1 MEVEKFLDIL
11 GKYRKGTFVRIA
23 YTSDMPVKAAYSGVS
38 VKKLTITTSR
48 FGVRYGHIAGVVPTG
63 KKDYATRINDSLYIN
78 DKSSELYLQ
87 LAPFKRNT
95 TTNSRVSYLID
106 GQPASLDKIRDLV
119 IPSYFSR
126 SGEKPPVIRVKLK
139 NVISITNESIGG
151 ESYEV
156 M

>member
-1 MEVEKFLDIL
+1 MEIEKFLEIL

-23 YTSDMPVKAAYSGVS
+23 YTSDMPVKAAYKGVT

-48 FGVRYGHIAGVVPTG
+48 FGVRYGHISGVVPTG
-63 KKDYATRINDSLYIN
+63 KIDYATRINDSLYVHN
-78 DKSSELYLQ
+78 KTDETYLQ
-87 LAPFKRNT
+87 LAPFKRNNT
-95 TTNSRVSYLID
+95 ANTRVSYTID
-106 GQPASLDKIRDLV
+106 GQPASLEDVKELV
-119 IPSYFSR
+119 TPSYFNR

-139 NVISITNESIGG
+139 NVISITSKSIGG